1 MGGLRRS
8 GDGGPA
14 RRRWRWRRIVV
25 VVILLL
31 LLPAI
36 YSYAHWMLRPSSMPF
51 GVRSVEWV
59 RADVPFGNQLVDEI
73 EHIYYSW
80 NAPKKGGPQLKSLPH
95 DRARP
100 RRRRAEGGCLAAA
113 DQAGLRAPATRRRDL
128 EADRPAG
135 RGWPAGAGDDLPP
148 RARLSEHRRL
158 RGLVRPH
165 AHRARLLSG
174 PLRAAERRRT
184 RADDG
189 PERPALAAACD
200 LQQRLH
206 LHGRQQRLDRQ
217 RPRERAARDRATPR
231 SSAIATA
238 ASRSRSGA
246 AARTRGRTSPG
257 PARACRRS
265 SGTDA
270 STPP

>member
-51 GVRSVEWV
+51 GARSVEWV
-59 RADVPFGNQLVDEI
+59 RADVPYGNQIVDEV
-73 EHIYYSW
+73 EHVYYTW
-80 NAPKKGGPQLKSLPH
+80 NAPQKGGPQLKRLPTTGSPTK
-95 DRARP
+95 AKKKKAAPWPP
-100 RRRRAEGGCLAAA
+100 R
-113 DQAGLRAPATRRRDL
+113 DQAGLRAPAARRRDL

-135 RGWPAGAGDDLPP
+135 QGWPAGAGDDLPP

-189 PERPALAAACD
+189 SQRPALAPACD

-206 LHGRQQRLDRQ
+206 LLGRQQRLDRQ
-217 RPRERAARDRATPR
+217 RSGKRAARGRATPP

-238 ASRSRSGA
+238 ASRS
-246 AARTRGRTSPG
+246 
-257 PARACRRS
+257 
-265 SGTDA
+265 
-270 STPP
+270 